1 MLYFR
6 TAEALLNQVST
17 NAANLGDLQN
27 QLDRRVGKH
36 VDIREQ
42 IIKKKDDELKGKSIK
57 TINIMILRLIVIC
70 NTKYNLGKFCLSTY
84 CRSASAFKE
93 TKGLRCW
100 RTKCAKTW
108 NWIPA
113 SAIEGYKFGYNWK
126 GKWIDS
132 TQRKAWGRKTKVYH
146 WKRHPNFPARAWKT
160 INWCKYPPSKK
171 VDLSR
176 DGHRHIYTYI

>member
-57 TINIMILRLIVIC
+57 TIDVMILR
-70 NTKYNLGKFCLSTY
+70 F
-84 CRSASAFKE
+84 
-93 TKGLRCW
+93 
-100 RTKCAKTW
+100 
-108 NWIPA
+108 
-113 SAIEGYKFGYNWK
+113 
-126 GKWIDS
+126 
-132 TQRKAWGRKTKVYH
+132 
-146 WKRHPNFPARAWKT
+146 RH
-160 INWCKYPPSKK
+160 
-171 VDLSR
+171 
-176 DGHRHIYTYI
+176 

>member
-57 TINIMILRLIVIC
+57 TINVMILSFNV
-70 NTKYNLGKFCLSTY
+70 
-84 CRSASAFKE
+84 
-93 TKGLRCW
+93 
-100 RTKCAKTW
+100 
-108 NWIPA
+108 
-113 SAIEGYKFGYNWK
+113 
-126 GKWIDS
+126 
-132 TQRKAWGRKTKVYH
+132 
-146 WKRHPNFPARAWKT
+146 
-160 INWCKYPPSKK
+160 
-171 VDLSR
+171 
-176 DGHRHIYTYI
+176 

>member
-57 TINIMILRLIVIC
+57 TINIMILRL
-70 NTKYNLGKFCLSTY
+70 NRNM
-84 CRSASAFKE
+84 
-93 TKGLRCW
+93 
-100 RTKCAKTW
+100 
-108 NWIPA
+108 
-113 SAIEGYKFGYNWK
+113 
-126 GKWIDS
+126 
-132 TQRKAWGRKTKVYH
+132 
-146 WKRHPNFPARAWKT
+146 
-160 INWCKYPPSKK
+160 
-171 VDLSR
+171 
-176 DGHRHIYTYI
+176 

>member
-6 TAEALLNQVST
+6 AAEALLNQVST

-57 TINIMILRLIVIC
+57 TINLMLLRLIVMC
-70 NTKYNLGKFCLSTY
+70 NTQYNLGKFCLSNY

-93 TKGLRCW
+93 TKGLRC
-100 RTKCAKTW
+100 
-108 NWIPA
+108 
-113 SAIEGYKFGYNWK
+113 
-126 GKWIDS
+126 
-132 TQRKAWGRKTKVYH
+132 
-146 WKRHPNFPARAWKT
+146 
-160 INWCKYPPSKK
+160 
-171 VDLSR
+171 
-176 DGHRHIYTYI
+176 

>member
-57 TINIMILRLIVIC
+57 TINVMILS
-70 NTKYNLGKFCLSTY
+70 F
-84 CRSASAFKE
+84 
-93 TKGLRCW
+93 
-100 RTKCAKTW
+100 
-108 NWIPA
+108 
-113 SAIEGYKFGYNWK
+113 AIK
-126 GKWIDS
+126 
-132 TQRKAWGRKTKVYH
+132 
-146 WKRHPNFPARAWKT
+146 
-160 INWCKYPPSKK
+160 
-171 VDLSR
+171 
-176 DGHRHIYTYI
+176 

>member
-57 TINIMILRLIVIC
+57 TINVMILS
-70 NTKYNLGKFCLSTY
+70 F
-84 CRSASAFKE
+84 
-93 TKGLRCW
+93 
-100 RTKCAKTW
+100 
-108 NWIPA
+108 
-113 SAIEGYKFGYNWK
+113 AIN
-126 GKWIDS
+126 
-132 TQRKAWGRKTKVYH
+132 RNV
-146 WKRHPNFPARAWKT
+146 
-160 INWCKYPPSKK
+160 
-171 VDLSR
+171 
-176 DGHRHIYTYI
+176 

>member
-57 TINIMILRLIVIC
+57 TINIMILRFNDKIVRC

-84 CRSASAFKE
+84 CRYASAFKE
-93 TKGLRCW
+93 TKGLRC
-100 RTKCAKTW
+100 
-108 NWIPA
+108 
-113 SAIEGYKFGYNWK
+113 
-126 GKWIDS
+126 
-132 TQRKAWGRKTKVYH
+132 
-146 WKRHPNFPARAWKT
+146 
-160 INWCKYPPSKK
+160 
-171 VDLSR
+171 
-176 DGHRHIYTYI
+176 

>member
-57 TINIMILRLIVIC
+57 TIN
-70 NTKYNLGKFCLSTY
+70 
-84 CRSASAFKE
+84 
-93 TKGLRCW
+93 
-100 RTKCAKTW
+100 
-108 NWIPA
+108 
-113 SAIEGYKFGYNWK
+113 
-126 GKWIDS
+126 D
-132 TQRKAWGRKTKVYH
+132 TKV
-146 WKRHPNFPARAWKT
+146 K
-160 INWCKYPPSKK
+160 S
-171 VDLSR
+171 
-176 DGHRHIYTYI
+176 

>member
-57 TINIMILRLIVIC
+57 TIN
-70 NTKYNLGKFCLSTY
+70 
-84 CRSASAFKE
+84 
-93 TKGLRCW
+93 
-100 RTKCAKTW
+100 
-108 NWIPA
+108 
-113 SAIEGYKFGYNWK
+113 
-126 GKWIDS
+126 D
-132 TQRKAWGRKTKVYH
+132 TKVS
-146 WKRHPNFPARAWKT
+146 P
-160 INWCKYPPSKK
+160 
-171 VDLSR
+171 LM
-176 DGHRHIYTYI
+176 

>member
-57 TINIMILRLIVIC
+57 AITI
-70 NTKYNLGKFCLSTY
+70 
-84 CRSASAFKE
+84 
-93 TKGLRCW
+93 
-100 RTKCAKTW
+100 
-108 NWIPA
+108 
-113 SAIEGYKFGYNWK
+113 
-126 GKWIDS
+126 D
-132 TQRKAWGRKTKVYH
+132 
-146 WKRHPNFPARAWKT
+146 
-160 INWCKYPPSKK
+160 
-171 VDLSR
+171 
-176 DGHRHIYTYI
+176 

>member
-57 TINIMILRLIVIC
+57 TINLMLLRLYVIQ
-70 NTKYNLGKFCLSTY
+70 NTT
-84 CRSASAFKE
+84 SA
-93 TKGLRCW
+93 
-100 RTKCAKTW
+100 
-108 NWIPA
+108 
-113 SAIEGYKFGYNWK
+113 
-126 GKWIDS
+126 
-132 TQRKAWGRKTKVYH
+132 
-146 WKRHPNFPARAWKT
+146 NF
-160 INWCKYPPSKK
+160 
-171 VDLSR
+171 VF
-176 DGHRHIYTYI
+176 

>member
-57 TINIMILRLIVIC
+57 TINVMILRL
-70 NTKYNLGKFCLSTY
+70 KS
-84 CRSASAFKE
+84 
-93 TKGLRCW
+93 
-100 RTKCAKTW
+100 
-108 NWIPA
+108 
-113 SAIEGYKFGYNWK
+113 
-126 GKWIDS
+126 
-132 TQRKAWGRKTKVYH
+132 
-146 WKRHPNFPARAWKT
+146 
-160 INWCKYPPSKK
+160 
-171 VDLSR
+171 
-176 DGHRHIYTYI
+176 

>member
-57 TINIMILRLIVIC
+57 TIN
-70 NTKYNLGKFCLSTY
+70 
-84 CRSASAFKE
+84 
-93 TKGLRCW
+93 
-100 RTKCAKTW
+100 
-108 NWIPA
+108 
-113 SAIEGYKFGYNWK
+113 
-126 GKWIDS
+126 D
-132 TQRKAWGRKTKVYH
+132 TKVN
-146 WKRHPNFPARAWKT
+146 RNM
-160 INWCKYPPSKK
+160 
-171 VDLSR
+171 
-176 DGHRHIYTYI
+176 